1 MLIPVSSGP
10 RKTYLTNRLLFVA
23 DHATNFIPAS
33 CGTLGL
39 DEAHLQEHIAWD
51 IGTLEVA
58 RAVRNRTGGRLLRA
72 PVSRLVI
79 DLNRDPGH
87 PGLIPESSDG
97 ILIPGNMGLS
107 PEERQRRLEVYFHPY
122 HNLLSAEID
131 AMLEVDDKVALVS
144 LHSFTPRLRGQGM
157 AGQGMNG
164 QARPWHVGILYNQDD
179 RLARRAID
187 WLRREPGLNVGD
199 NEPYSG
205 RLLNYT
211 MDRHAEARGLPYL
224 SIEIRQDLISTPE
237 GVADWSERLSAL
249 LRFLL

>member
-1 MLIPVSSGP
+1 MLLPVSSGP

-23 DHATNFIPAS
+23 DHASNHIPES
-33 CGTLGL
+33 YRNLGV

-51 IGTLEVA
+51 IGSLDVA
-58 RAVRNRTGGRLLRA
+58 RGVRNRTGGRLLHA

-79 DLNRDPGH
+79 DLNRAPDH

-97 ILIPGNMGLS
+97 ILIPGNMNLS
-107 PEERQRRLEVYFHPY
+107 NEERQRRLELFFHPY
-122 HNLLSAEID
+122 HNTLSAELD
-131 AMLEVDDKVALVS
+131 TMLETEDKVALVS
-144 LHSFTPRLRGQGM
+144 VHSFTPR
-157 AGQGMNG
+157 MNG
-164 QARPWHVGILYNQDD
+164 QVRPWHVGILYNQDD
-179 RLARRAID
+179 RLACRAID
-187 WLRREPGLNVGD
+187 WLRREPGLVVGD

-237 GVADWSERLSAL
+237 GVEDWSERLSAL

>member
-23 DHATNFIPAS
+23 DHATNFIPES
-33 CGTLGL
+33 YGRLGL
-39 DEAHLQEHIAWD
+39 DEARLQEHIAWD

-72 PVSRLVI
+72 PVSRLLI

-87 PGLIPESSDG
+87 PGLIPELSDG
-97 ILIPGNMGLS
+97 VLIPGNMELT
-107 PEERQRRLEVYFHPY
+107 PEERQRRLDVYFHPY
-122 HNLLSAEID
+122 HGLLSSEID
-131 AMLEVDDKVALVS
+131 TMLETEAKVSLVS
-144 LHSFTPRLRGQGM
+144 IHSFTPV
-157 AGQGMNG
+157 MNG

-179 RLARRAID
+179 RLAAPAID
-187 WLRREPGLNVGD
+187 WLRREPGLIVGD

-211 MDRHAEARGLPYL
+211 MDRHAEARGIPYL

-237 GVADWSERLSAL
+237 GVKEWSDRLSAL
-249 LRFLL
+249 LVDLL

>member
-23 DHATNFIPAS
+23 DHATNFIPEAY
-33 CGTLGL
+33 GNLGV
-39 DEAHLQEHIAWD
+39 DEADLQKHIAWD
-51 IGTLEVA
+51 IGTLDVA

-72 PVSRLVI
+72 PVSRLLI

-97 ILIPGNMGLS
+97 ILIPGNMDLT
-107 PEERQRRLEVYFHPY
+107 PEERQRRLDIYFHPY
-122 HNLLSAEID
+122 HGLLSSEID
-131 AMLEVDDKVALVS
+131 TMLETKDKVSLVS
-144 LHSFTPRLRGQGM
+144 IHSFTPV
-157 AGQGMNG
+157 MNG

-179 RLARRAID
+179 RLARAAID
-187 WLRREPGLNVGD
+187 WLSREPGLIVGD

-211 MDRHAEARGLPYL
+211 MDRHAEARGIPYL

-237 GVADWSERLSAL
+237 GVSEWGERLSAL
-249 LRFLL
+249 LLDLL

>member
-23 DHATNFIPAS
+23 DHATNFIPE
-33 CGTLGL
+33 GYNNLGVE
-39 DEAHLQEHIAWD
+39 EAHLQEHIAWD
-51 IGTLEVA
+51 IGSLDVA
-58 RAVRNRTGGRLLRA
+58 RAVRNRTGGRLIHA
-72 PVSRLVI
+72 PVSRLLI
-79 DLNRDPGH
+79 DLNRAPDH

-107 PEERQRRLEVYFHPY
+107 AEERQRRLELYFHPY
-122 HNLLSAEID
+122 HNALSAEIE

-144 LHSFTPRLRGQGM
+144 MHSFTPK
-157 AGQGMNG
+157 MNG
-164 QARPWHVGILYNQDD
+164 EARPWHIGLLYNQDD
-179 RLARRAID
+179 RLSRRAID
-187 WLRREPGLNVGD
+187 WLRREPGLIVGD

>member
-10 RKTYLTNRLLFVA
+10 RKTYLTNRLLFVV
-23 DHATNFIPAS
+23 DHATNAIPAS
-33 CGTLGL
+33 YASLGV
-39 DEAHLQEHIAWD
+39 DEADLQKHIAWD
-51 IGTLEVA
+51 IGSLDVA
-58 RAVRNRTGGRLLRA
+58 RTVRNRTGGRLLAA
-72 PVSRLVI
+72 PVSRLLI

-97 ILIPGNMGLS
+97 VLIPGNMGLT
-107 PEERQRRLEVYFHPY
+107 PEERQRRLDLYFHPY
-122 HNLLSAEID
+122 HNTLSAEID
-131 AMLEVDDKVALVS
+131 AMLETNDKVAIVS
-144 LHSFTPRLRGQGM
+144 LHSFTPRLNGQGRGGTG
-157 AGQGMNG
+157 A
-164 QARPWHVGILYNQDD
+164 ARPWHVGLLYNEDD
-179 RLARRAID
+179 RLSRRAID
-187 WLRREPGLNVGD
+187 WLRREPGLIVGD

>member
-23 DHATNFIPAS
+23 DHATNFIPEAYQN
-33 CGTLGL
+33 LGV
-39 DEAHLQEHIAWD
+39 DEAHLQDHIAWD
-51 IGTLEVA
+51 IGSLDVA
-58 RAVRNRTGGRLLRA
+58 RAVRNRTGGRLLHA
-72 PVSRLVI
+72 PVSRLLI
-79 DLNRDPGH
+79 DLNRTPDH

-107 PEERQRRLEVYFHPY
+107 AEERQRRLERYFHPY
-122 HNLLSAEID
+122 HNTLSAEID
-131 AMLEVDDKVALVS
+131 AMLEVDEKVALVS
-144 LHSFTPRLRGQGM
+144 MHSFTPSLK
-157 AGQGMNG
+157 GQGMNG
-164 QARPWHVGILYNQDD
+164 EARPWHIGLLYNQDD
-179 RLARRAID
+179 RLSRRAID
-187 WLRREPGLNVGD
+187 WLRREPGLIVGD